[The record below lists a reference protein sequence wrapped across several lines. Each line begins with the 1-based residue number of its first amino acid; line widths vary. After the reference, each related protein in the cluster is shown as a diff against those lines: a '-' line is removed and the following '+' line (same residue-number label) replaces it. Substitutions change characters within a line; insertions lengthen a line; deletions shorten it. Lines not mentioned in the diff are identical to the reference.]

1 MELTIDQALQQ
12 GVAAYKE
19 GKLEEAKRLYQA
31 ILQSQ
36 PAHPDAN
43 HNLGLVAVSVNKADL
58 ALPLFKTA
66 VEANPTI
73 EQFWLSYI
81 GALIKENQPET
92 AKNVLAESRK
102 MGLLGDSINALEGQ
116 VNQITQPAL
125 STLPEKKKNLTL
137 KEKRKKIAESKQRK
151 KQAKNKKNNDA
162 SHSQSQI
169 NKFLEHY
176 QSGRYSEAEELAVS
190 ITEQFPTY
198 SFGWKALGALLAKA
212 GRNSEAENA
221 NQRAVKLSPQD
232 AEAHSNLGN
241 TQQILGKLEEAEA
254 NCRRAIE
261 LKPDYSEA
269 HCNLGITLKKVGRF
283 EEAEASYRQAIELK
297 PDFPEAHYN
306 LGATLLKLGR
316 LEEAESSY
324 REAILLKPDFSG
336 AHSNLG
342 NTLQELGRL
351 KEAEVSYRQAIS
363 LKTDYTDAHYNLG
376 ITLKL
381 LGRLKE
387 AEASCR
393 RAIAL
398 KPDYAEAFNNLG
410 NIIKE
415 SGRLQEAEVCYRQAM
430 VFKPDYAEV
439 RYNLGSMLLEAGRL
453 EEAELS
459 FKQAISLK
467 PDYSQAHSNLSI
479 IFAIKEDY
487 DSALDSVGRAN
498 DIEPMDKNFI
508 VLKKILKARQSQKQH
523 GTDFHGVEGSIF
535 DIKSTFKPLI
545 LQRAVEPKLVANLYD
560 IKTRELDETP
570 DTRFGNGKTTGYSL
584 FEDSRFIMG
593 TVVEDLIDIMK
604 NAVKSNVVILESFFN
619 IFRAGSGITIH
630 NHLGPLDK
638 IQGLNLSKQ
647 KYVLQYYLCVGDQ
660 NCSEPGVYKLY
671 QPDDEILPSAGTII
685 IIPAE
690 RMHSAV
696 YGGDEDRVMIGI
708 NFYAF

>member
-81 GALIKENQPET
+81 GALIKENQLET

-198 SFGWKALGALLAKA
+198 PFGWKALGALLAKA
-212 GRNSEAENA
+212 GRNSEAEKA

-316 LEEAESSY
+316 LEEAEASY

-398 KPDYAEAFNNLG
+398 KPDYAEAFSNLG

-415 SGRLQEAEVCYRQAM
+415 SGRLKEAEVCYRQAM

-453 EEAELS
+453 EEAEVS

-508 VLKKILKARQSQKQH
+508 VLKKILKARQSQKQL

-630 NHLGPLDK
+630 NHLGKFD
-638 IQGLNLSKQ
+638 
-647 KYVLQYYLCVGDQ
+647 
-660 NCSEPGVYKLY
+660 
-671 QPDDEILPSAGTII
+671 TI
-685 IIPAE
+685 
-690 RMHSAV
+690 R
-696 YGGDEDRVMIGI
+696 
-708 NFYAF
+708 